1 MAVTK
6 QRIDRYEPA
15 SIESKWQDE
24 WVRSGLHDTP
34 DDAGRPNFYFLTMFP
49 YPSGDIHVGH
59 WYAFAPPDA
68 AARFLRMRGH
78 NVLFPMGFD
87 AFGINAENAAIDRKI
102 HPAVWTEKNMAHMRD
117 QFKRMGTAID
127 WRREVITCYPEYY
140 RWNQWMF
147 LKLFEKGLA
156 YRGDAPVNWCP
167 RDETVLANEQVIAGK
182 CERCDTPVVKRQMT
196 QWFYRITQYADDLLK
211 FDGLDWPE
219 RVRVLQTNWIG
230 RSEGAEIT
238 FPVDGYAGGE
248 IRFFTTRPDTIYG
261 ATFMVLAP
269 EHPLVAS
276 ITAPARRAEVE
287 KYVERARNMAEIERT
302 RAEREKTGV
311 DTGAFAR
318 NVFTG
323 ERVPIWIADYVL
335 STYGTGAIMA
345 VPGHDERDFEF
356 AKKYGLEIRE
366 VISLDGSEH
375 AALDAPYVGEGVMV
389 RSGPLS
395 RTRSE
400 VGKGAVAE
408 DAKKR
413 GIGGPSVIYRL
424 RDWLISRQRYWG
436 TPIPIVHCD
445 GCGAVPVPYEQLPIE
460 LPRDVEFTGR
470 GGSPLARVESFV
482 NTTCPTCG
490 KAARRD
496 TDTMDTFVDS
506 SWYMYR
512 YVDPKIGTA
521 FMNKDVGRKWL
532 PVHQYTG
539 GVEHAILHLLYM
551 RFVCK
556 ALRDMGEVWFD
567 EPVMRFRYQG
577 TIVFKGRKMSKSRG
591 NVQTPDEYVK
601 RYGADTLRLFM
612 MFMGPWV
619 DGADWDASGIE
630 GVHRFLRRVW
640 ELGLTEPEPSG
651 ARDADVDGA
660 VQRTIKKV
668 TEDLGAYHF
677 NTAVAAMM
685 ELANTLQHATGL
697 TRNDGVAALILLLA
711 PFAPHLTEELWHRRG
726 GTGSVHQQPWPA
738 YDEVVAAPRE
748 VTIVVQVNGKVR
760 DRISMPAGLSE
771 AEVQGRALASQKVQ
785 AALNGTTPAKVI
797 VVADRIV
804 SIVTS

>member
-1 MAVTK
+1 MAVMK

-15 SIESKWQDE
+15 SIEPRWQEE

-34 DDAGRPNFYFLTMFP
+34 DDSDKPNFYFLTMFP

-127 WRREVITCYPEYY
+127 WRREVITCYPDYY

-147 LKLFEKGLA
+147 LRFFEKGLA

-196 QWFYRITQYADDLLK
+196 QWFYRITRYADELLK

-238 FPVDGYAGGE
+238 FPVEGHAGEE

-269 EHPLVAS
+269 EHPLVAK
-276 ITAPARRAEVE
+276 ITELARRAEVE

-302 RAEREKTGV
+302 SAEREKTGV
-311 DTGAFAR
+311 DVGAFAR

-323 ERVPIWIADYVL
+323 ERIPIFVADYVL

-356 AKKYGLEIRE
+356 AKKHGLEIRE
-366 VISLDGSEH
+366 VISPDGIEH
-375 AALDAPYVGEGVMV
+375 ASLEAPYIGEGVMV
-389 RSGPLS
+389 RSGPFS
-395 RTRSE
+395 GTRSE
-400 VGKGAVAE
+400 VGKSAVAAE
-408 DAKKR
+408 AKKR
-413 GIGGPSVIYRL
+413 GIGGASVTYRL

-436 TPIPIVHCD
+436 TPIPIVHCEN
-445 GCGAVPVPYEQLPIE
+445 CGAVPVPYEQLPIE
-460 LPRDVEFTGR
+460 LPRDVEVTGR

-482 NTTCPTCG
+482 NTTCPKCG

-512 YVDPKIGTA
+512 YVDPKIDTT
-521 FMNKDVGRKWL
+521 FMNKETGRKWV
-532 PVHQYTG
+532 PVKQYTG

-551 RFVCK
+551 RFVTK
-556 ALRDMGEVWFD
+556 ALRDLGELWFD
-567 EPVMRFRYQG
+567 EPVLRFRYQG

-619 DGADWDASGIE
+619 DGADWNASGIE

-640 ELGLTEPEPSG
+640 ELALTDAEPGGP
-651 ARDADVDGA
+651 RDADVDGA

-668 TEDLGAYHF
+668 TEDLTIEHF
-677 NTAVAAMM
+677 NTAVATMM
-685 ELANTLQHATGL
+685 ELANTLQHSSGTSRNEGIAT
-697 TRNDGVAALILLLA
+697 LILLLA
-711 PFAPHLTEELWHRRG
+711 PFAPHMTEELWHRRD
-726 GTGSVHQQPWPA
+726 GTGSVHQQSWPEFDLA
-738 YDEVVAAPRE
+738 VAAPRE
-748 VTIVVQVNGKVR
+748 VTIVVQVNGKLR
-760 DRISMPAGLSE
+760 DRIQMPAGLPE
-771 AEVQGRALASQKVQ
+771 ADVRSRALASPKVQ